1 MDIIDTD
8 VAIIGGGTA
17 GCMAALELRRAN
29 PHLHI
34 TVLER
39 SSLKRGGCLA
49 PGVNAI
55 YTYLHEGERP
65 EDFVEWVRFQGM
77 GLVRDDLALTMI
89 EHTPYAVSILEE
101 YGLYM
106 ERENGKP
113 ARQGRWGVRV
123 RGEYIKPTL
132 AKMAMEHADTILE
145 GVYALD
151 VHVEDAVC
159 GVYALDV
166 STAEPY
172 FVRAKSVLVA
182 TGGASGLYRPYS
194 VSWYPPGNVG
204 SGYSLGIRAG
214 AEMTSLE
221 VRFIPLR
228 LKDVNAP
235 IGITAVGFKAP
246 LINARGEQFMKTR
259 YANVGGESA
268 PISLRLYAPTREV
281 MEGRFPVCIDTRG
294 LTREQAEKLKLLYL
308 NGWPLFALFLAAR
321 GIDITTEPL
330 EVQGTEPYITG
341 SHTIAGYWID
351 TDRRTTL
358 RGLYAAGDA
367 AGGVPLS
374 HVGGA
379 LAEGVIAARAIAEQT
394 HGAPSPEMGVVEETF
409 EQYLRPLEH
418 DGVSPLS
425 VERQLQH
432 TMDYNAGGMS
442 RFYYSTE
449 QSLKRALRDI
459 QGLKSERM
467 GASSPK
473 ELLWCHE
480 VRDRLW
486 LAEAVVRH
494 MLYRR
499 ETRMQGF
506 QMRADYPEIS
516 SDVRFVNSV
525 WRRGFEL
532 FTRSG
537 GMA

>member
-1 MDIIDTD
+1 M
-8 VAIIGGGTA
+8 GGGTA
-17 GCMAALELRRAN
+17 GCMAALELKRVN
-29 PHLHI
+29 PRLHV

-55 YTYLHEGERP
+55 YTYLHEGERA

-77 GLVRDDLALTMI
+77 GLVRDDLALSMI
-89 EHTPYAVSILEE
+89 EHTPYALSILEE
-101 YGLYM
+101 YGLYI
-106 ERENGKP
+106 EKEDGKP

-132 AKMAMEHADTILE
+132 AKMAREHADTILE

-166 STAEPY
+166 NTAEPY
-172 FVRAKSVLVA
+172 FVRTKSVLVA
-182 TGGASGLYRPYS
+182 TGGASGLYSPYS
-194 VSWYPPGNVG
+194 VSWYPPSNVG
-204 SGYSLGIRAG
+204 SGYSIGIRAG

-228 LKDVNAP
+228 LKDINAP

-259 YANVGGESA
+259 YADMRGEGA
-268 PISLRLYAPTREV
+268 PISLRLYAPMREV
-281 MEGRFPVCIDTRG
+281 MERRFPVCIDTRG
-294 LTREQAEKLKLLYL
+294 LTRQQAEELRLLYL

-321 GIDITTEPL
+321 GMDITTEPI

-374 HVGGA
+374 HVGGT
-379 LAEGVIAARAIAEQT
+379 LVEGVIAARAIAEQS
-394 HGAPSPEMGVVEETF
+394 HGTPPVGKVEEMF

-418 DGVSPLS
+418 EGVSPLG

-432 TMDYNAGGMS
+432 TMDYNAGGTS

-459 QGLKSERM
+459 QALKSEKV
-467 GASSPK
+467 GAHSPR

-499 ETRMQGF
+499 ETRMRGF
-506 QMRADYPEIS
+506 QMRADYPDMS
-516 SDVRFVNSV
+516 SDVGFVNSV
-525 WRRGFEL
+525 WRGDFKL
-532 FTRSG
+532 FTRG
-537 GMA
+537 G